1 MPSFI
6 NDLLFLFQR
15 LNWTSLLDLF
25 LVTVILFAILLLI
38 HDTQAM
44 VLMRGII
51 LLVILLGL
59 LTSLIDLPAFSWLI
73 RTALPGLVL
82 AIPVVFAPEI
92 RRALERIGRAGS
104 GNWLLHN
111 PSPAS
116 MQELQATIKAIVTA
130 CARLSI
136 RQHGALIILQRS
148 DNLREYVQTGV
159 KLNAA
164 VTPELLLQIFY
175 PNTPL
180 HDGAAIVADNR
191 VVAAACV
198 MPLSASGILNRSVE
212 RQMGLRHRAAL
223 GISEASDAIA
233 VVVSEE
239 TGSISIAHAGRM
251 IRRLDAERLENILL
265 AFYKPSYLRNNPTD
279 IFARFFPDRGKDRP
293 LPPERGSNPMRGS
306 TDPMRGPTSED

>member
-1 MPSFI
+1 VPSLI

-15 LNWTSLLDLF
+15 LDWASLLDLF
-25 LVTVILFAILLLI
+25 LVTMVFFGILMII

-44 VLMRGII
+44 VLLRGVILLII
-51 LLVILLGL
+51 LLSL
-59 LTSLIDLPAFSWLI
+59 LTSLVNLPAFSWLI
-73 RTALPGLVL
+73 RTSLPGLVL
-82 AIPVVFAPEI
+82 AIPVIFAPEL
-92 RRALERIGRAGS
+92 RRGLERIGRAGS
-104 GNWLLHN
+104 GNWLLHTT
-111 PSPAS
+111 SPAS
-116 MQELQATIKAIVTA
+116 MVELQATIKAVVTA
-130 CARLSI
+130 CARLSG

-148 DNLREYVQTGV
+148 DSLREYVQTGV
-159 KLNAA
+159 KLNAV
-164 VTPELLLQIFY
+164 VTPELMLQIFY

-180 HDGAAIVADNR
+180 HDGAAIIADNR

-198 MPLSASGILNRSVE
+198 MPLSASGILNRSVD

-265 AFYKPSYLRNNPTD
+265 AFYRPSYLASNPAD
-279 IFARFFPDRGKDRP
+279 LLARLFTSRPKDRR
-293 LPPERGSNPMRGS
+293 PE
-306 TDPMRGPTSED
+306 D